1 VRRGIA
7 VIGLLL
13 LGGLLLA
20 PEPAGATYRYDRAG
34 PYLDYASRPHTIHW
48 PSLSGAT
55 RQIDSQGILLTETTG
70 EQTRS
75 AVEDAVYGLV
85 EWSKYERGGPRK
97 YLARAKRATVWLA
110 QKQDQAGLFHY
121 DYEYDLGGPQR
132 PLVLHRGWYGAL
144 AQGVTASLGSRLYR
158 LTGKRFYLRLARRA
172 IEPFSR
178 MINQDGVQSR
188 FLGTDNVFFEGYGTL
203 PVAVHTLDH
212 FMYSLVGLYDM
223 ADLSPVARGLFRR
236 GLRTLSVALPYYDVV
251 GPDGRPRSA
260 PWLAQLTDPPRPAY
274 TLQGFLQEQ
283 EVAILRALSSLRPK
297 LKILRTYERR
307 YLRQLSWI
315 CLSPAELCQFAH

>member
-1 VRRGIA
+1 MGRGIA
-7 VIGLLL
+7 ALGLLL
-13 LGGLLLA
+13 LGGLLMA
-20 PEPAGATYRYDRAG
+20 TEPAGATYRYDRTG
-34 PYLDYASRPHTIHW
+34 RYLDYASRPHLLHE
-48 PSLSGAT
+48 PSLNGST
-55 RQIDSQGILLTETTG
+55 LRIDSQGILMTLTTG
-70 EQTRS
+70 EQIRS
-75 AVEDAVYGLV
+75 GAEDAAYGLV
-85 EWSKYERGGPRK
+85 EWSKYVRGGPHE
-97 YLARAKRATVWLA
+97 YLARAKRAAVWLA
-110 QKQDQAGLFHY
+110 QKQDEAGLFHY
-121 DYEYDLGGPQR
+121 DYERDLGGPGR

-144 AQGVTASLGSRLYR
+144 AQGMTASLGSRLYR

-172 IEPFSR
+172 IEPFTR
-178 MINQDGVQSR
+178 MMNQDGVQSR
-188 FLGTDNVFFEGYGTL
+188 FLGTDRVFFEGYGTL
-203 PVAVHTLDH
+203 PVAVHTLNH

-223 ADLSPVARGLFRR
+223 ADLSPIARGLFRR
-236 GLRTLSVALPYYDVV
+236 GLRTLTEALPYYDVV

-315 CLSPAELCQFAH
+315 CQSPAELCQFAH